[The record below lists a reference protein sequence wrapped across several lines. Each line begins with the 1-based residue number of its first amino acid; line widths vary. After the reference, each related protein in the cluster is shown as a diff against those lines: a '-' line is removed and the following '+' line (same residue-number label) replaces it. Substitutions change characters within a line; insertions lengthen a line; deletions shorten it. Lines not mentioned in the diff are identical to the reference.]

1 MQTVTDQ
8 CYEYNQVN
16 GGILKL
22 TAKDGVPM
30 KTLVSY
36 YLLPNDIE
44 KFKKDMIKYPE
55 YGYLYVYGYDKNN
68 NMVMGIVGSNLKDFA
83 LGHTICA
90 EMMEEDLGDT
100 FEVVLSGTILTKNK
114 TIFMNDA
121 SGHYYDYIYPKLI
134 KYFPNFDILKYY
146 NKYISKNIKTLLDT
160 QTNIIFKSYLDDGSF
175 DYSYN
180 KIEEIRLHDRICTAN
195 ADFNIYDSEENCRNG
210 TDPIGKFCDKSKYKS
225 IEDKISN
232 KITAKYNS
240 YDVKLLKLIQ
250 KIYLDT
256 DNLED
261 NELMELNRKIRGKV
275 TPFTNDSRRA
285 IISLIKRKL
294 NLKNHLH
301 LIQKIIN
308 QKIINKKSSLS

>member
-210 TDPIGKFCDKSKYKS
+210 TDPIGKFCDKSKYKKMES
-225 IEDKISN
+225 IISEKIM
-232 KITAKYNS
+232 AKYNS
-240 YDVKLLKLIQ
+240 YDVNLLKLIQ
-250 KIYLDT
+250 KLY
-256 DNLED
+256 DNNSLFENKD
-261 NELMELNRKIRGKV
+261 LMELNKKVLGKV
-275 TPFTNDSRRA
+275 YAINATSRNAYIR
-285 IISLIKRKL
+285 ILKSTL